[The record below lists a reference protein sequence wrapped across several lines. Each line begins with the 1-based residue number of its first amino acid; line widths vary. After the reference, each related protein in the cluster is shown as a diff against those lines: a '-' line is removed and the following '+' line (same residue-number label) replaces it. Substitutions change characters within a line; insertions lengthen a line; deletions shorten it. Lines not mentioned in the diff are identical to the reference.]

1 MQFPIAIVLLVLK
14 IINLIKYKDKKDTNI
29 NALSH
34 LSSFTVTTEPYVQ
47 FTFIFEPIIWLR
59 FYEFWRSIIL
69 FVFYRLE
76 ALLTTH
82 LWGPM

>member
-34 LSSFTVTTEPYVQ
+34 LSSFTVTTEP
-47 FTFIFEPIIWLR
+47 
-59 FYEFWRSIIL
+59 
-69 FVFYRLE
+69 
-76 ALLTTH
+76 
-82 LWGPM
+82 